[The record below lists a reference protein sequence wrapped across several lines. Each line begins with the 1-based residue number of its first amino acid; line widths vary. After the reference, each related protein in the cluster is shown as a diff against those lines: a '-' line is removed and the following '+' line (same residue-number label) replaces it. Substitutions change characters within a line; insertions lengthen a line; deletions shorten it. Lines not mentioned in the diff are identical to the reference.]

1 MRDGF
6 TCKIASCISIVIP
19 CYNEADNI
27 AICHERIDK
36 QLSATGKSYE
46 CIFVDDGSTDK
57 TLIEIKKLCTQ
68 NRNVRYI
75 SFSRNFGHQKALRAG
90 LDMAQGEA
98 VITMDADLQHPASL
112 LPEMLSRWNE
122 GYEVVN
128 TRRTDATETNV
139 FKRSTS
145 ALFYRLLNFL
155 TDMEIHPGTADFRLT
170 DRKVTNL
177 LCKCRENDLFLRGM
191 VGWCG
196 FRQTTIR
203 YQAANRHAGKTKYSL
218 RRMIELAL
226 DGITSFTIRPLRL
239 AILLSMIFILLS
251 MAETSYV
258 CYVAFFT
265 GQSVSG
271 WASLAILISVL
282 GAITLL
288 MLGII
293 GEYVGRTFIQGKQRP
308 LYVVRETNILS

>member
-1 MRDGF
+1 MTF
-6 TCKIASCISIVIP
+6 NKKISISIIIP

-27 AICHERIDK
+27 AICHKQIDK
-36 QLSATGKSYE
+36 QLSPTGKDYE
-46 CIFVDDGSTDK
+46 CIFVDDGSTDN
-57 TLIEIKKLCTQ
+57 TLTEIKKLCTLAP
-68 NRNVRYI
+68 NVKYV

-128 TRRTDATETNV
+128 TRRTEATETNL

-191 VGWCG
+191 VSWCG
-196 FRQTTIR
+196 FRQTTIQ

-239 AILLSMIFILLS
+239 AILLSVIFILLS
-251 MAETSYV
+251 MAETGYV

-265 GQSVSG
+265 DQSVSG

-282 GAITLL
+282 GAMTLL